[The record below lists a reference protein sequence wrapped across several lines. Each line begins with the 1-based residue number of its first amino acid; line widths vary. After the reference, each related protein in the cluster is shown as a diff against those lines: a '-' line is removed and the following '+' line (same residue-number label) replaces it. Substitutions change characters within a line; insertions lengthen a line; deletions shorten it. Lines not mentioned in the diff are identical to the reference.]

1 MIRIYEQFLK
11 FSIEKLSKYDPIYTL
26 SGGIDSSLIFSY
38 LDNPEC
44 FCVQVDGNLDYEFT
58 RRLYPNVIKIEFNNV
73 DIEKILIEINSI
85 WNKPH
90 FNISD
95 MFDYFVYQQFPG
107 RLIITGEEPRFD
119 NNGNDITSD
128 IRRLFFHYRD
138 KNKVDSPYLYY
149 KDLYKKDIVREL
161 VKERLPKF
169 ISNRKKRS
177 YSGPNPVFIENHKD
191 QIEYLKEKYDVFPYD
206 EYEDRFDR
214 MWASLNIKI
223 WNKIH
228 GF

>member
-1 MIRIYEQFLK
+1 MIKIYEQFLK
-11 FSIEKLSKYDPIYTL
+11 ISIEKLYKYNPIYTL

-38 LDNPEC
+38 LENPQC
-44 FCVQVDGNLDYEFT
+44 FCVQVDGNLDYEFA

-119 NNGNDITSD
+119 HNGNDITSN

-138 KNKVDSPYLYY
+138 KYKVDSPYLYY
-149 KDLYKKDIVREL
+149 RNLYKKNIIKKL
-161 VKERLPKF
+161 TKERLPKF
-169 ISNRKKRS
+169 ISNRKKRL
-177 YSGPNPVFIENHKD
+177 YSGPNPVFIENHKH
-191 QIEYLKEKYDVFPYD
+191 QIEYLKEKYDVSSYNKYKHGFN
-206 EYEDRFDR
+206 E
-214 MWASLNIKI
+214 MWKTLNIKI
-223 WNKIH
+223 WEKIH